1 MREVRFEVRWMV
13 GLNVQVGDVIE
24 YCLGFDRRWEPRPVG
39 PFKLVVAG
47 MGHVDFVDGECF

>member
-1 MREVRFEVRWMV
+1 MV

-47 MGHVDFVDGECF
+47 MGHVDFVDVEGF